1 MGFLSRKCPI
11 SRFRLPEQLSRE
23 QLQQA
28 VESLARKGFRPIDT
42 LPDISAFGWVNFDD
56 PTDSEWRTSA
66 PERLA
71 HFVFTLRQ
79 DLRKVPPKLLEVRTR
94 AEIKKFLERRRV
106 ELQEKVLIPFVNKD
120 EKAEIRA
127 RVHLSLLSQAAPVP
141 TMTDVVWTNPADN
154 KQAEIWLCSTTE
166 GVRDQF
172 SRLFADTFNCLQ
184 PRPVT
189 PWSPRP
195 DFDTPW
201 PDEPG
206 CLFLTWLN
214 THDGH
219 SLDVM
224 GTDVAV
230 NFESLTIA
238 DSAGACVIKAVG
250 ESDPYEVESGLDN
263 GMLVREADILLGI
276 AGDAY
281 LIRVRGD
288 DFAMRILPKFWNM
301 DREDPDGSFADKVLS
316 VERLFRT
323 WDSLYRLW
331 LREKGHP
338 IDEAGPDVVLRKTPS
353 GDLARTGLALAAA
366 GVQSVTKAP
375 EGGVVLAFKNGSKAT
390 ITTNFQKGRGA

>member
-28 VESLARKGFRPIDT
+28 VESLARHGFRSIDT
-42 LPDISAFGWVNFDD
+42 LPDALALGWVNFDD

-79 DLRKVPPKLLEVRTR
+79 DQRKVPPKLLEVRTR
-94 AEIKKFLERRRV
+94 AEIKKFLERRRA
-106 ELQEKVLIPFVNKD
+106 ELKEKVLIPFANKD

-127 RVHLSLLSQAAPVP
+127 RISASLLSQAAPVP
-141 TMTDVVWTNPADN
+141 TMTDVVWVNPADN
-154 KQAEIWLCSTTE
+154 KQAEIWLCSTTDNVCE
-166 GVRDQF
+166 QF
-172 SRLFADTFNCLQ
+172 TRLFANTFHCAT

-195 DFDTPW
+195 DEDTPW
-201 PDEPG
+201 PAEPG
-206 CLFLTWLN
+206 RQFLTWLS

-238 DSAGACVIKAVG
+238 DSAEDCVIKSVG
-250 ESDPYEVESGLDN
+250 GTDPYEVESGLDN
-263 GMLVREADILLGI
+263 GMLVRECDLLLGI
-276 AGDAY
+276 SGDHY

-288 DFAMRILPKFWNM
+288 DFAMRVHPKFWFM

-316 VERLFRT
+316 VERLFTT
-323 WDSLYRLW
+323 WDRLYRLW

-338 IDEAGPDVVLRKTPS
+338 IEEAGPDAVSTKTR
-353 GDLARTGLALAAA
+353 AAIRTGATLAAA
-366 GVQSVTKAP
+366 GVQSVSKAP
-375 EGGVVLAFKNGSKAT
+375 GGGVVLEFKNGGRAT
-390 ITTNFQKGRGA
+390 ITTNPQNGREA